1 MTTKTIK
8 RWLFLHRWSSLI
20 CTLFL
25 LLLCLTGLP
34 LIFGDE
40 IDGWLNPH
48 PPYENLPAN
57 THMANLDSIV
67 HTTRARYPHEV
78 LTYLFIDDDEPQI
91 IANLSSSWKE
101 FTQPHSDSTHYI
113 RFDGRTG
120 KLLEDVGA
128 KTAGKKTFIGTM
140 LDLHRS
146 LCTGPGGELF
156 LAFMALL
163 FVLALVSGV
172 VIYSPFMK
180 KMDFGTIRKDRSRRL
195 KWLDLHN
202 LLGIVTLAWTLVVGG
217 TGLLNELSTPLFGLW
232 QATDVKAML
241 EPYRSKPVP
250 TPEEWHSV
258 QAAFDTAHQAAPGMT
273 ITSLVFP
280 GSPYGS
286 PRHYLL
292 WSHGNTTLRSRLF
305 SPILVDAR
313 TGALSAVVKMPW
325 YLRALEVSRPLHFG
339 DYGGMPLKI
348 IWTLFDLLTIVL
360 LISGLYLWWKR
371 RKSPDHV

>member
-8 RWLFLHRWSSLI
+8 RWLFIHRWTSLI

-34 LIFGDE
+34 LIFSDE

-57 THMANLDSIV
+57 TPMANLDSIV
-67 HTTRARYPHEV
+67 HITRTRYPHEV

-101 FTQPHSDSTHYI
+101 FMQPHSDSTHYI
-113 RFDGRTG
+113 RFDARTA
-120 KLLEDVGA
+120 KLLEDVGTR
-128 KTAGKKTFIGTM
+128 TASKKTFIATM
-140 LDLHRS
+140 LYLHRS

-172 VIYSPFMK
+172 FIYSPFMK

-202 LLGIVTLAWTLVVGG
+202 LLGIATLAWTLVVGF

-232 QATDVKAML
+232 QATEVKTML
-241 EPYRSKPVP
+241 AVYKDKPVP
-250 TPEEWHSV
+250 TPGESHSV
-258 QAAFDTAHQAAPGMT
+258 QAAFDTAEHALPGVT

-286 PRHYLL
+286 QQHYLL
-292 WSHGNTTLRSRLF
+292 WSHGNSTLSSRLF
-305 SPILVDAR
+305 SPVLVDAR

-339 DYGGMPLKI
+339 DYGGTPLKI
-348 IWTLFDLLTIVL
+348 IWTIFDLITIVL
-360 LISGLYLWWKR
+360 LISGLYLWWAR
-371 RKSPDHV
+371 RKLTDHV

>member
-25 LLLCLTGLP
+25 LMLCLTGLP
-34 LIFGDE
+34 LIFADE

-57 THMANLDSIV
+57 TPMANLDSIV
-67 HTTRARYPHEV
+67 HITRNRYPHEV
-78 LTYLFIDDDEPQI
+78 LTFLFIDDDEPQI

-101 FTQPHSDSTHYI
+101 FMQPHSDSTHYI
-113 RFDGRTG
+113 RFDARTA
-120 KLLEDVGA
+120 KVLEDADA
-128 KTAGKKTFIGTM
+128 KTAGKRTFIRIM
-140 LDLHRS
+140 LDLHRG
-146 LCTGPGGELF
+146 LFMDLPGELF
-156 LAFMALL
+156 LALMGAL
-163 FVLALVSGV
+163 FGLALVSGIF
-172 VIYSPFMK
+172 IYSPFMK

-202 LLGIVTLAWTLVVGG
+202 LLGIVTLAWMLIVGL
-217 TGLLNELSTPLFGLW
+217 TGIMNEVSTPLFGIW

-241 EPYRSKPVP
+241 EPYKNIPVP
-250 TPEEWHSV
+250 TPEELHSV
-258 QAAFDTAHQAAPGMT
+258 QAAFDTAQRAVPDMT

-280 GSPYGS
+280 GSPFGS

-292 WSHGNTTLRSRLF
+292 WSHGNSTLRSRLF
-305 SPILVDAR
+305 NPVLVDGR

-325 YLRALEVSRPLHFG
+325 YLRALEISRPLHFG

-348 IWTLFDLLTIVL
+348 IWTILDLLTIVV
-360 LISGLYLWWKR
+360 LISGLYLWWAR
-371 RKSPDHV
+371 RKLPDHV

>member
-1 MTTKTIK
+1 
-8 RWLFLHRWSSLI
+8 
-20 CTLFL
+20 
-25 LLLCLTGLP
+25 
-34 LIFGDE
+34 
-40 IDGWLNPH
+40 
-48 PPYENLPAN
+48 
-57 THMANLDSIV
+57 
-67 HTTRARYPHEV
+67 
-78 LTYLFIDDDEPQI
+78 
-91 IANLSSSWKE
+91 
-101 FTQPHSDSTHYI
+101 
-113 RFDGRTG
+113 
-120 KLLEDVGA
+120 
-128 KTAGKKTFIGTM
+128 M

-305 SPILVDAR
+305 SPILLDAR